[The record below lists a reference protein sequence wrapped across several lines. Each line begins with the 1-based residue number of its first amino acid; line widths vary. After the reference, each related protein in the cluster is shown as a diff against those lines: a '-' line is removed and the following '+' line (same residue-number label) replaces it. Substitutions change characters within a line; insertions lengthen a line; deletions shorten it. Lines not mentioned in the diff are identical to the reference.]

1 MKQKSKK
8 VLSIKELN
16 KLLILFITTTIFLIG
31 CDNSTETVHIEE
43 INKAVIVINEGG
55 YGQNNSS
62 ISTYSLE
69 DKTVQNDVYY
79 YANSKENIGASANDM
94 VIVGD
99 KGFIAVTV
107 SNKIHVV
114 EMSGFTSVDSID
126 FTPYGN
132 PVKLVVSGT
141 NGYVTTLNNMLVK
154 FDISSFSVIDT
165 ISVGY
170 RPEGIA
176 VADGKL
182 FIANSGYGVGT
193 TVAVVDESTFKII
206 KNITV
211 KINPTNVVSDGNDV
225 FVVSTGTYTSMDG
238 DGIGMVTKIDASS
251 MIILDTL
258 LIDNNPGR
266 LSLGDDKEL
275 YVINGNGIVHVAGA
289 TMSIIRETLVSG
301 GDVNNIY
308 YTINAVGYDRD
319 ADLLYL
325 GNPKDYQQNGEVAIF
340 NSSGIEEGRFDVGI
354 SPRAIVFK
362 K

>member
-1 MKQKSKK
+1 MKKT
-8 VLSIKELN
+8 
-16 KLLILFITTTIFLIG
+16 LILLSVFLFLFWG
-31 CDNSTETVHIEE
+31 CESSTETPPIVEL
-43 INKAVIVINEGG
+43 NKAVIVVNEGG
-55 YGQNNSS
+55 YTQNNSS

-79 YANSKENIGASANDM
+79 NANAKKNLGASANDM

-114 EMSGFTSVDSID
+114 KVSDLTSVDSID
-126 FTPYGN
+126 FKPYGG
-132 PVKLVVSGT
+132 PAKIVISGT
-141 NGYVTTLNNMLVK
+141 YGYVTTLNSMLVK

-165 ISVGY
+165 MSVGFK
-170 RPEGIA
+170 PEGIA
-176 VADGKL
+176 ISDEKI
-182 FIANSGYGVGT
+182 FIANSGYGAGT
-193 TVAVVDESTFKII
+193 TVTVVDEGTFKIV
-206 KNITV
+206 KSITV
-211 KINPTNVVSDGNDV
+211 RINPTNVVSDGNDV
-225 FVVSTGTYTSMDG
+225 FVVSTGTYTFNGG

-251 MIILDTL
+251 MAILDTL
-258 LIDNNPGR
+258 LIGNNPGR
-266 LSLGDDKEL
+266 LALGNDKEL
-275 YVINGNGIVHVAGA
+275 YVINGDGIVHVAGA
-289 TMSIIRETLVSG
+289 TMSIIKETLVSG

-308 YTINAVGYDRD
+308 FTVNAVGYDRD

-354 SPRAIVFK
+354 SPRAVVFK